1 MTWTNLRSYM
11 RAFEINT
18 TAWNEENF
26 MIATDLTERQIMDVL
41 VPFIERKRDLN
52 EDYTN
57 EDLVDELEYVYRD
70 NTIIELTPKK
80 IEI

>member
-1 MTWTNLRSYM
+1 M
-11 RAFEINT
+11 RAFEIKT
-18 TAWNEENF
+18 TAWDEENF

-70 NTIIELTPKK
+70 NTIIELKPKK

>member
-1 MTWTNLRSYM
+1 M
-11 RAFEINT
+11 RAFEIKT
-18 TAWNEENF
+18 TAWDEENF

-70 NTIIELTPKK
+70 NVIIESKK

>member
-1 MTWTNLRSYM
+1 M
-11 RAFEINT
+11 RAFEIKT
-18 TAWNEENF
+18 TAWDEENF

>member
-1 MTWTNLRSYM
+1 M
-11 RAFEINT
+11 RAFEIKT
-18 TAWNEENF
+18 TAWDDENF
-26 MIATDLTERQIMDVL
+26 MIATDLTEGQIMGVL
-41 VPFIERKRDLN
+41 VPFIERKRDLD

>member
-1 MTWTNLRSYM
+1 M
-11 RAFEINT
+11 RAFEIKT
-18 TAWNEENF
+18 TAWDEENF

-70 NTIIELTPKK
+70 NTIIESKK